1 MADLSITAANVV
13 ATAGEVTTRNVT
25 AGATVTAG
33 QTVYLDSSD
42 SNHAK
47 LADANDTAA
56 KADVTGIALNGA
68 ADGQPLQ
75 IATGGELDLGATLTV
90 GKIYVQS
97 TTAGGIAPVD
107 DLASSS
113 YVTVIGVADAAD
125 NILLIMKT
133 SGVQVP

>member
-1 MADLSITAANVV
+1 MADIAITAANVI

-25 AGATVTAG
+25 AGATITAG
-33 QTVYLDSSD
+33 QTVYLDTAA
-42 SNHAK
+42 SNVAK

-56 KADVTGIALNGA
+56 KAVVAGIAMNGA
-68 ADGQPLQ
+68 SSGQPLQ
-75 IATGGELDLGATLTV
+75 IATGGELDLGATLVV

-107 DLASSS
+107 DLAGSS

-125 NILLIMKT
+125 NILLILKV
-133 SGVQVP
+133 SGAQVP